1 MAIKSS
7 NDALCKLFT
16 KKSRCAK
23 YLIYVKY
30 MGKNVIW
37 MLTVLF
43 IIAGYIFGT
52 CIRKF
57 TIIYVYSAKNGRA
70 RFDSRQRRRDFSS
83 SLCVQTGS
91 GAHPDSFLYNGYRG
105 SFLRE

>member
-1 MAIKSS
+1 
-7 NDALCKLFT
+7 
-16 KKSRCAK
+16 
-23 YLIYVKY
+23 
-30 MGKNVIW
+30 MGKNVIR

-91 GAHPDSFLYNGYRG
+91 WAHPDSYTMGTGDPFSG
-105 SFLRE
+105 SKARPGRDADHSPPCSADVDNE